1 MDTESN
7 KQARAA
13 VTVHLVRP
21 VRQGVPATGQVLSG
35 VGDHAAAGRAL
46 ARHADDV
53 HARTVAVGRSPR
65 GTLAQFADGGF
76 TTALTHSATCT
87 VALVD
92 PGASPRRLAAAGP
105 AELRGDST

>member
-1 MDTESN
+1 MDTETN

-13 VTVHLVRP
+13 VAVHPARP
-21 VRQGVPATGQVLSG
+21 VRQGVAARGQVLSG

-65 GTLAQFADGGF
+65 GTLAQIADGGF
-76 TTALTHSATCT
+76 TTALTHSASCT

>member
-1 MDTESN
+1 MDTETN

-13 VTVHLVRP
+13 VAVHPARP
-21 VRQGVPATGQVLSG
+21 VRQGVAASGQVLSG

-65 GTLAQFADGGF
+65 GTLA
-76 TTALTHSATCT
+76 
-87 VALVD
+87 LVD
-92 PGASPRRLAAAGP
+92 LGASPRRLAAAGP

>member
-1 MDTESN
+1 MDTETN

-13 VTVHLVRP
+13 VTVHPARP
-21 VRQGVPATGQVLSG
+21 VRQGV
-35 VGDHAAAGRAL
+35 
-46 ARHADDV
+46 
-53 HARTVAVGRSPR
+53 ARTVAVGGSCP
-65 GTLAQFADGGF
+65 
-76 TTALTHSATCT
+76 